1 MPRTHGYG
9 PRGKRRFG
17 KQDWNAKGRT
27 TVIGAPIGSTLPTV
41 TLFSC
46 NSDSDVFHART
57 TRDPIPKLPDRAV
70 IVMDNAAFHKR
81 ADTKAAIEKAGH
93 RPEYLPPYSPDLNP
107 IEHKWAQAKAIGR
120 KTAKTTKQIFQSELS
135 G

>member
-17 KQDWNAKGRT
+17 KRDWNAKGRAN
-27 TVIGAPIGSTLPTV
+27 VIGAPIGSTLPTV

-57 TRDPIPKLPDRAV
+57 RAIRSPSSPTAAV

-93 RPEYLPPYSPDLNP
+93 RLEYLPPYSPDLNP

-120 KTAKTTKQIFQSELS
+120 KTAKTTEQIFQSELY